1 MRRAGKASEVQVK
14 ICGLTNLDDAKAALD
29 FGADFLGFVV
39 YEKSPRFISGTQ
51 LRRICEKL
59 PGIVRSVGVFVNMPR
74 VRAMKMADECGLFAV
89 QLHGQESPRE
99 YMNMPRPV
107 WRAVF
112 FRGKSPVPRPET
124 WDAERYLIDVKKEG
138 RCGRTDIT
146 TDWDKAAE
154 FSLKWQTMLAGGL
167 NADNITTAIR
177 KVRPLGV
184 DVSSGIEKESG
195 IKDLRKMELFIK
207 LAKFSPQD

>member
-14 ICGLTNLDDAKAALD
+14 ICGLTNLDDARAALD

-59 PGIVRSVGVFVNMPR
+59 PGNARSVGVFVNMPR
-74 VRAMKMADECGLFAV
+74 VRALKMADECGMYAV
-89 QLHGQESPRE
+89 QVHGQEPPHE

-112 FRGKSPVPRPET
+112 FRGNSPVPRPET
-124 WDAERYLIDVKKEG
+124 WDAERYLIDVSKEE
-138 RCGRTDIT
+138 RYGRTDLT
-146 TDWDKAAE
+146 ADWDKAAE
-154 FSLKWQTMLAGGL
+154 FSLKWPTMLAGSL
-167 NADNITTAIR
+167 NEGNITTAIR

-195 IKDLRKMELFIK
+195 IKDHRKMELFIR
-207 LAKFSPQD
+207 LAKYSSQD

>member
-1 MRRAGKASEVQVK
+1 MKRAGKAGEVQIK
-14 ICGLTNLDDAKAALD
+14 ICGLTNLDDARAALD

-59 PGIVRSVGVFVNMPR
+59 PGNARSVGVFVNMPGF
-74 VRAMKMADECGLFAV
+74 RALKMAEECGMYAV
-89 QLHGQESPRE
+89 QVHGQEPSRE
-99 YMNMPRPV
+99 YINMPLPV

-112 FRGKSPVPRPET
+112 FRGKNPVPRPET

-146 TDWDKAAE
+146 ADWGKAAE
-154 FSLKWQTMLAGGL
+154 FSLKWPTMLAGSL
-167 NADNITTAIR
+167 NEGNITTAIR

-184 DVSSGIEKESG
+184 DVSSGIEKEPG
-195 IKDLRKMELFIK
+195 IKDHRKMEVFIR
-207 LAKFSPQD
+207 LAKLSSQE